1 MKSIKSLAAT
11 VDRKLFVGQI
21 SKVYSDLIDE
31 SRLHNHR
38 AESYG
43 FGFDVEYG
51 KHASILNALCDRYG
65 SDKGEL
71 TSEGNPYPWQSH
83 TYADV
88 YELLFQLRRNDVRLV
103 VERSEEHTSE
113 LQSLMRISYAVF
125 CLKQKKQRIRRA
137 RTQTEVKHHE
147 QKRIIKDIKR
157 IHYKQ
162 A

>member
-21 SKVYSDLIDE
+21 SKVYSDLFDE

-83 TYADV
+83 TYAD
-88 YELLFQLRRNDVRLV
+88 
-103 VERSEEHTSE
+103 RSEERRVGKECVSTCRSRW
-113 LQSLMRISYAVF
+113 SLY
-125 CLKQKKQRIRRA
+125 
-137 RTQTEVKHHE
+137 H
-147 QKRIIKDIKR
+147 
-157 IHYKQ
+157 
-162 A
+162 